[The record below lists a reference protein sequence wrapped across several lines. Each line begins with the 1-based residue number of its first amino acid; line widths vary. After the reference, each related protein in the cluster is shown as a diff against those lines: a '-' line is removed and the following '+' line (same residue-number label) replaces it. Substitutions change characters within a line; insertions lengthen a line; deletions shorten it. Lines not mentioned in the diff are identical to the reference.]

1 MITIKSIQMSSNAT
15 INKAL
20 LSGLDLEDKFDSH
33 CRVIDALR
41 YEYIHRRLSKQDLDY
56 VLYSKYGI
64 DKRINEYDDDTL
76 LILVEFGLEYE
87 KIARTKGAYT
97 AKREIIDRF
106 QYLHTLAH
114 DEINDVSQNA
124 MRQLERLN
132 DYLQCKRAY
141 LKVFLALDQSI
152 CRARFI
158 TFTSKIRVTNC
169 RHSHFRN
176 ECYEES
182 QGIVTHTLNGFQFD
196 VTVPIHST
204 YHISEWEEYRL
215 KHIFDEYSRN
225 GKGIHLRKLN
235 LTLDRLVALVHLF
248 FEHLD

>member
-1 MITIKSIQMSSNAT
+1 MKSVTSKRLTENQLV
-15 INKAL
+15 NKLL
-20 LSGLDLEDKFDSH
+20 LSDLDLEDDIEEHFK
-33 CRVIDALR
+33 VINELR

-106 QYLHTLAH
+106 QCLHTLAH

-124 MRQLERLN
+124 IRQLERLN

-225 GKGIHLRKLN
+225 DKGIHLRKSN
-235 LTLDRLVALVHLF
+235 LTLEEVVDLVHLF